1 MHVESGLRSFNM
13 KMPEEINRILSDR
26 LSAMLLCPTDS
37 AVKNLAAEGI
47 KGGVHN
53 TGDVMFDAALFY
65 SKIADEH
72 STIMAD
78 LQLEVGAY
86 VLATCHRAENTN
98 NPERLI
104 GILQALASI
113 SSDKPVVLPLHPRT
127 KQYAATYGLSKYLDC
142 LKTVPPV
149 SFFDMVMLE
158 QHAHTITDSGGVQ
171 RKLSSMAY
179 HVSRLG
185 MRLNGS
191 GGCRRW

>member
-1 MHVESGLRSFNM
+1 
-13 KMPEEINRILSDR
+13 MPEEINRILSDR
-26 LSAMLLCPTDS
+26 LSTMLLCPTDS

-47 KGGVHN
+47 KGGVYN

-78 LQLEVGAY
+78 LQLDVGAY

-127 KQYAATYGLSKYLDC
+127 LIT
-142 LKTVPPV
+142 P
-149 SFFDMVMLE
+149 
-158 QHAHTITDSGGVQ
+158 QHMD
-171 RKLSSMAY
+171 
-179 HVSRLG
+179 
-185 MRLNGS
+185 
-191 GGCRRW
+191 